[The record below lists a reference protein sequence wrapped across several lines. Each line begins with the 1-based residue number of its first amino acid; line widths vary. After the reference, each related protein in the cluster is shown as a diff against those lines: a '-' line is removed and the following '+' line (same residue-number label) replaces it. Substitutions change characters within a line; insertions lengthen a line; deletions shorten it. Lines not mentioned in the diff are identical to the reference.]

1 MAHLVRIDLGNRTG
15 RRDVI
20 AVDPFFVPSNGI
32 RGDLD
37 GGLPFRDDSVDEV
50 FCYDVLQRIADLPVA
65 LREIWRVCK
74 DGALVHIRV
83 PHASSSF
90 TTWMDV
96 TQRRGFT
103 IEAFGRLGGFAL
115 APFDLEYA
123 RLRLT
128 GHRPEDAHPLRRLL
142 GLLVEPLAN
151 RSRVSQYRC
160 ERWWGHWLG
169 FDEIYVV
176 IRALKDE
183 EELRR
188 RRLLP
193 AAPRRAPRPQ
203 AEQG

>member
-1 MAHLVRIDLGNRTG
+1 MARLVRLDLGNRTG

-20 AVDPFFVPSNGI
+20 AVDSFFVSRRDV
-32 RGDLD
+32 RGELE
-37 GGLPFRDDSVDEV
+37 GGLPFRDNSVDEV
-50 FCYDVLQRIADLPVA
+50 FCYDVLQHIADLPAA

-74 DGALVHIRV
+74 EGSLVHIRV
-83 PHASSSF
+83 PHASSTF

-103 IEAFGRLGGFAL
+103 IEAFGRLGAYAL

-123 RLRLT
+123 RLRFT

-142 GLLVEPLAN
+142 GLVLEPLAN

-169 FDEIYVV
+169 FDEVYVV
-176 IRALKDE
+176 IRAVKDE

-193 AAPRRAPRPQ
+193 RQRRQPARAQSP
-203 AEQG
+203 

>member
-1 MAHLVRIDLGNRTG
+1 MAGVQG
-15 RRDVI
+15 RR
-20 AVDPFFVPSNGI
+20 PGPHT
-32 RGDLD
+32 RPPCQLLLHHLD
-37 GGLPFRDDSVDEV
+37 GRD
-50 FCYDVLQRIADLPVA
+50 
-65 LREIWRVCK
+65 
-74 DGALVHIRV
+74 
-83 PHASSSF
+83 
-90 TTWMDV
+90 
-96 TQRRGFT
+96 QRRGFT